1 MTVRVAVVD
10 DGSLTFR
17 GVADALLRA
26 SGVTVVGVFPS
37 VESVAAL
44 RDAPQVVVA
53 DRCAESN
60 AGPWWPDGPAFVVLA
75 TCQDAVRVRA
85 ALDAGALAYL
95 GRDIDEATLLRAVH
109 AVGRGDLYLDGAA
122 RVALLPDAVADIGDG
137 GPPPML
143 TARERD
149 VLRLVAEG
157 LTHQQIAR
165 RLCLSKS
172 TVDTYTHR
180 LRQKTGAVN
189 KAGLT
194 RIAMAL
200 EVSPAA

>member
-1 MTVRVAVVD
+1 MAVRVAVVD

-17 GVADALLRA
+17 GVADALGRA

-37 VESVAAL
+37 VEPVAAL

-75 TCQDAVRVRA
+75 TCQDTVRVRA

-95 GRDIDEATLLRAVH
+95 GRDVDEATLLRAVH

-122 RVALLPDAVADIGDG
+122 RVALLPDAVADVCDD
-137 GPPPML
+137 GPPAL

-165 RLCLSKS
+165 KLCLSKS

-194 RIAMAL
+194 RIAMAF
-200 EVSPAA
+200 EAYPAA